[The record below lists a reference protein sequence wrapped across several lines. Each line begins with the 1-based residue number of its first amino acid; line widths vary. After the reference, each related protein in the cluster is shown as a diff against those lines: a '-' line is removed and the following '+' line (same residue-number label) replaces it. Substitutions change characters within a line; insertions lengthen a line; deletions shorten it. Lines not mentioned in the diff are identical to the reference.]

1 MIYEILM
8 VVYVLIS
15 LALIGFVLIQ
25 QGKGADMGASF
36 GSGGA
41 NTVLG
46 TSGGNFMTK
55 TTSILA
61 TIFFVICLI
70 LGNLTAQKSKVVD
83 EWENLA
89 PSDGAQ
95 QPIAPA
101 DGDVPVVF
109 SSPSNVD
116 VPAADGVTTTGP
128 VVDSGQSGENAA
140 QEPAAEAAG
149 ETGDK

>member
-55 TTSILA
+55 TTAILA

-70 LGNLTAQKSKVVD
+70 LGNLTAQKSKVAD
-83 EWENLA
+83 EWENLT
-89 PSDGAQ
+89 PVESTE
-95 QPIAPA
+95 QPTAPA
-101 DGDVPVVF
+101 DSDVPMVFSAPSNGDVPEANGDSASGIAAANESNKPKD
-109 SSPSNVD
+109 SSI
-116 VPAADGVTTTGP
+116 
-128 VVDSGQSGENAA
+128 E
-140 QEPAAEAAG
+140 AAEG
-149 ETGDK
+149 QGNK